1 MRRYSKLL
9 KNTSLVIIG
18 NIGTRLISFI
28 ILPFYTYWLLAEEY
42 GTVDLISTYVLLL
55 SGIFSLG
62 LPEALFRYP
71 KGQKLEKQQ
80 RYVSSAFVLIAVSAI
95 VILLLFFGIRQV
107 WYIDNV
113 FINYTYYIY
122 GILILS
128 TIQNCLL
135 QLSRGIDKMSVYV
148 LTGIIGSISNVSL
161 AFLLVPSFHIEG
173 CLITQI
179 ITIVITIIYLS
190 ISLRIGRFIKIGKFF
205 FLYLNQLLGYSLPLI
220 PNAIF
225 WWLIDASN
233 KLFLEKYNGL
243 EAVGIFSL
251 ANKFP
256 TMLQSLVSLFF
267 ISWQISCI
275 EEYKSDSFRIFY
287 NRVCRSVFMVSIA
300 LSIISVV
307 VVNFFIVYVL
317 STNYAESTVYLPI
330 LFTSLAFSVMS
341 SFFATNFTTYKQT
354 KYLFYTTLIGAF
366 VALIINWIFIPIYG
380 VYAAA
385 FSILLS
391 QASVCIIRMVQS
403 ERFISLDDKK
413 RYIAS
418 AIVLCIGTLSCTAYA
433 DALVTI
439 VLFMVVTLVAIL
451 FINSDAIMGAMQ
463 TVILILKKKQT
474 K

>member
-1 MRRYSKLL
+1 MRRYSKLI

-28 ILPFYTYWLLAEEY
+28 ILPFYTYWLLTEEY
-42 GTVDLISTYVLLL
+42 GTVDLISTYVLFL
-55 SGIFSLG
+55 SGIVSLG
-62 LPEALFRYP
+62 LPESLFRYP
-71 KGQKLEKQQ
+71 KGQKVEKQQ
-80 RYVSSAFVLIAVSAI
+80 KYVSSAFVLIAVSA
-95 VILLLFFGIRQV
+95 VVMLLLFWGIRQV
-107 WYIDNV
+107 WHVGNV

-122 GILILS
+122 GILILF

-135 QLSRGIDKMSVYV
+135 QLSRGVDMMGVYV

-161 AFLLVPSFHIEG
+161 AFLLVPRFHIEG

-190 ISLRIGRFIKIGKFF
+190 VSLHVDRFIKIRKFS

-256 TMLQSLVSLFF
+256 TILQSLVSLFF

-275 EEYKSDSFRIFY
+275 EEYKSDSFKIFY
-287 NRVCRSVFMVSIA
+287 NRVCRSVFVVSLTLSVIA
-300 LSIISVV
+300 IG
-307 VVNFFIVYVL
+307 VVNFFIANVL
-317 STNYAESTVYLPI
+317 SANYAESTVYLPV

-341 SFFATNFTTYKQT
+341 SFFATNFTTYKET

-366 VALIINWIFIPIYG
+366 VALSINWIFIPIYG

-391 QASVCIIRMVQS
+391 QASVCVIRMVQS
-403 ERFISLDDKK
+403 ERFISLDNKK

-418 AIVLCIGTLSCTAYA
+418 AIALCIGTLSSTAYA
-433 DALVTI
+433 NTLATI
-439 VLFMVVTLVAIL
+439 VLFMVVTLIAIL
-451 FINSDAIMGAMQ
+451 LINSDAIMGVIQ
-463 TVILILKKKQT
+463 TVILILKKKQIQ
-474 K
+474 